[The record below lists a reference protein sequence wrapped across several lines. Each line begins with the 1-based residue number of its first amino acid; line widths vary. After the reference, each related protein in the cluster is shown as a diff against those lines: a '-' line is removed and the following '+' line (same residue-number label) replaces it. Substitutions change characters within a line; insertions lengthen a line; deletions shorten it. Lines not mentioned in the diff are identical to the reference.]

1 MDTIDLRPLDDKAFQ
16 KIRDLVTHIRVTGE
30 QHFGLNLME
39 SLYSA
44 FDEEVVRRY
53 SAYESAIA
61 AGLQPSMKDYGLET
75 EDTTYVSVLRSGEY
89 PF

>member
-16 KIRDLVTHIRVTGE
+16 KIRDLVTHIRATGE
-30 QHFGLNLME
+30 EHYGLGLME
-39 SLYSA
+39 TLYST

-53 SAYESAIA
+53 SAYESAVA

-75 EDTTYVSVLRSGEY
+75 KDTRYVAILRSGEY